1 MVYRLVVFIAASL
14 WSARLLRLLYP
25 DLPTDLDMF
34 FGQLALVAL
43 GGLIGVVA
51 RISFERLSRFISL
64 RWHDCFV
71 FALAFGSLPLQSS
84 VEGMLLAL
92 PLYTLGAALFLFIRS
107 LFEIRR
113 SAKVAHIQN
122 TQRFRLLIE
131 YKLALQTFGA
141 FICLVFIF
149 FAPVFTQGKT
159 ISPLGFTYVWAP
171 FNAYQKSADVPYNG
185 IATDFADSMYPGYY
199 MIYNAVHAGEGFP
212 VSDRYAL
219 GPENN
224 VTLLASNVFSIDFLM
239 TLLFGPPW
247 GMTIAIL
254 LRFIIA
260 GFATIGFLRLFKV
273 GWLASLFGAVT
284 LCFSGLSIV
293 NIWLP
298 YIWAMPVLFYCSE
311 RLIRDRSATNAILLA
326 LGYYVALTTGQVIW
340 SAHLIML
347 QLLYCAMRLLFS
359 KQTWG
364 DKARLCAFF
373 TLAGLLALGLT
384 AFMILPSIEHRR
396 FLTLEYRASAAKAF
410 VDQALAIMFL
420 FPRIAGDV
428 TAPFIWGG
436 NAVER
441 ACYFGAIPLLLTPLA
456 LFSNRSRVKYF
467 FVGMALLIFIIITN
481 SFGILNFL
489 GQLPIF
495 DSSPSTRLRFLWTI
509 LAASAAAFGLDYL
522 ARYHTDRTRKL
533 LTLGLVVAPILCI
546 STLSLYS
553 DKPYYLAFDN
563 PEIIAHLWQQSIF
576 LIIGAAFLIILT
588 HTTRK
593 NVALACLIGL
603 TFSELHSNY
612 AEYPKYIEAELA
624 FPKMEVT
631 DYLQKHSKSDS
642 RFIPIERSFI
652 SFFAMPYNLSSIQ
665 PRGFYTERQK
675 ALYQLI
681 DPDALT
687 VHPTMYFFSR
697 HQTIYD
703 SPLFDLLNVRHLVM
717 IKNLAPSAVR
727 AAIDKKWKLVFDKE
741 LEVYE
746 NRDRPRPA
754 LLVSQA
760 VVANELEEIIA
771 AMRSQDLSKV
781 AILED
786 SSKLWEIDN
795 TVTQPVNRIKLE
807 SFNNDYYRY
816 RTASNSNGYLVLSK
830 FFHPAWHAYLD
841 GRPAELLSADLALM
855 ALKVPKGKHT
865 VELKFEPAGLR
876 SGLWLSGISLVTIV
890 VLYIFA
896 YRSRSRLGH

>member
-1 MVYRLVVFIAASL
+1 MVNRLIAFIAAAL
-14 WSARLLRLLYP
+14 WSARLVRLLNP
-25 DLPTDLDMF
+25 ELPADLEIF
-34 FGQLALVAL
+34 FGQVALVTL
-43 GGLIGVVA
+43 GGMAAVV
-51 RISFERLSRFISL
+51 FRLLLEHSRSML
-64 RWHDCFV
+64 VNRLQSCMA
-71 FALAFGSLPLQSS
+71 FALAFGALPLQAT
-84 VEGMLLAL
+84 VTGMLLAL
-92 PLYTLGAALFLFIRS
+92 PLYVLAAGLFAFFRS
-107 LFEIRR
+107 LFEIHK
-113 SAKVAHIQN
+113 SARAVQLERAPQFKSI
-122 TQRFRLLIE
+122 LE
-131 YKLALQTFGA
+131 YKLALRTLGA
-141 FICLVFIF
+141 FVILVLLF

-171 FNAYQKSADVPYNG
+171 FNAYHKSAEVPYNG

-254 LRFIIA
+254 LRFILG

-273 GWLASLFGAVT
+273 GWLAALYGAVT

-311 RLIRDRSATNAILLA
+311 LLIRRRTLGAAMLLT
-326 LGYYVALTTGQVIW
+326 LGYYIALTTGQVIW
-340 SAHLIML
+340 SAHIILL
-347 QLLYCAMRLLFS
+347 QLLYCAVRIVFEQ
-359 KQTWG
+359 QTWRS
-364 DKARLCAFF
+364 KLRLSGIFIF
-373 TLAGLLALGLT
+373 AGLLAIGLT

-410 VDQALAIMFL
+410 VDHALAIMFV

-456 LFSNRSRVKYF
+456 LFSNRSRIKYF
-467 FVGMALLIFIIITN
+467 FVGMSLLIFIVITN
-481 SFGILNFL
+481 SFGILNLL

-522 ARYHTDRTRKL
+522 ARYHAAKTRKL
-533 LTLGLVVAPILCI
+533 LTIALISAPIFCI
-546 STLSLYS
+546 YLLTLYN
-553 DKPYYLAFDN
+553 DKPYYLDFSN
-563 PEIIAHLWQQSIF
+563 PEIVAHLWQQAIF
-576 LIIGAAFLIILT
+576 LIIGAAFLLILT
-588 HTTRK
+588 HSSRK
-593 NVALACLIGL
+593 NVAMACLIGL

-612 AEYPKYIEAELA
+612 SEYPKYIESDLA
-624 FPKMEVT
+624 FPRMQVT
-631 DYLQKHSKSDS
+631 DYLQKSSKSDS

-665 PRGFYTERQK
+665 PRGFYTDRQK

-697 HQTIYD
+697 HQTNYD

-717 IKNLAPSAVR
+717 IKNLAPAAVQS
-727 AAIDKKWKLVFDKE
+727 AIDKKWKLVFDKE

-754 LLVSQA
+754 ILVSQA
-760 VVANELEEIIA
+760 VVASGLENIVA
-771 AMRSQDLSKV
+771 AMRSEDLSKV
-781 AILED
+781 VILED
-786 SSKLWEIDN
+786 SSKLWDAAALPQE
-795 TVTQPVNRIKLE
+795 PSNRSKLE

-816 RTASNSNGYLVLSK
+816 RTVSNSNGYLVLSK
-830 FFHPAWHAYLD
+830 FFHPAWHAYID

-855 ALKVPKGKHT
+855 ALKVPKGKHII
-865 VELKFEPAGLR
+865 ELKFQPAGLKL
-876 SGLWLSGISLVTIV
+876 GLWISALSFLSILLLSI
-890 VLYIFA
+890 YANRKRRI
-896 YRSRSRLGH
+896 